1 MTLLGCLISWKACVA
16 YETLVCR
23 YEIVLCLC
31 MLGLVCAVGGGVLA
45 GSLNSVDSFS
55 PAPLNSVFLTQPMHS

>member
-23 YEIVLCLC
+23 YEIVCLC
-31 MLGLVCAVGGGVLA
+31 MLGLVCAVGGGV
-45 GSLNSVDSFS
+45 F
-55 PAPLNSVFLTQPMHS
+55 